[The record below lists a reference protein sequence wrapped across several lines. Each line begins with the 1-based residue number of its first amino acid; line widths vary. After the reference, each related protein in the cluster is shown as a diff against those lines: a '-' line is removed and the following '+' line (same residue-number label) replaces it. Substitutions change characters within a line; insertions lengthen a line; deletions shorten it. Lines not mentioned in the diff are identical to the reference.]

1 MRRSLFLFL
10 SFLVFVASAF
20 AEEAP
25 IVRIEIEPRVVSV
38 GEPVA
43 LTITVLAPTWFPKPP
58 VYPSFDLANAMTRL
72 PPDSSYPISERVGT
86 ETWSGITRSYEIYP
100 LIAASYQLDA
110 KTVTVT
116 WADPDTRSPITRDVE
131 LPAVAFRAVVPPGA
145 EGLDPY
151 LAGRALTITRD
162 IDGEVEELW
171 VGDAIVVRYTA
182 ELTGL
187 AAVFLPPMFPKPYAE
202 GAKVYAKAP
211 LVEDGHEG
219 EPSRRVET
227 LTFVLE
233 TSGELALP
241 GVELD
246 WWNTTTNT
254 LETASVPALSLPVS
268 GTLLSVVQPG
278 STGGNILAGLL
289 LLGLAAAG
297 VTARRWLPLVRSRW
311 LEARETRLRSESHAF
326 GELRRSLR
334 AGEAR
339 AVHHALLKWLER
351 LQPGLDIRVFANEHG
366 DSALEEGVENV
377 IASLYAD
384 PNEPFVRN
392 DLGRGL
398 AEARKHLLSSRAA
411 AARSGLP
418 PLNP

>member
-1 MRRSLFLFL
+1 MRQRLFVFL
-10 SFLVFVASAF
+10 SSLVFVASAF

-25 IVRIEIEPRVVSV
+25 IVRIEIEPEVVSV

-72 PPDSSYPISERVGT
+72 PPNSSYPISERVGA
-86 ETWSGITRSYEIYP
+86 ETWSGITRNYEIYP
-100 LIAASYQLDA
+100 LIAALYQLDA

-116 WADPDTRSPITRDVE
+116 WADPDTRSPITREVE

-151 LAGRALTITRD
+151 LAGRALTITRE
-162 IDGEVEELW
+162 IDGNVDELS

-187 AAVFLPPMFPKPYAE
+187 AAVFLPPMFPDPYAE
-202 GAKVYAKAP
+202 GAAVYAKAP

-233 TSGELALP
+233 TSGELTLP
-241 GVELD
+241 GIELE
-246 WWNTTTNT
+246 WWNTTANT
-254 LETASVPALSLPVS
+254 IETASVPALSLPVR

-289 LLGLAAAG
+289 LLGLAAGG
-297 VTARRWLPLVRSRW
+297 VTARRWLPLLRSRW
-311 LEARETRLRSESHAF
+311 LEAKETRLRSESHAF

-334 AGEAR
+334 TGEAR
-339 AVHHALLKWLER
+339 AVHLALLEWLER
-351 LQPGLDIRVFANEHG
+351 LQPGLDIRLFANEHG

-377 IASLYAD
+377 IASLYAA
-384 PNEPFVRN
+384 PNEPFASN
-392 DLGRGL
+392 DLEPTL
-398 AEARKHLLSSRAA
+398 AAARKHLLESRTA
-411 AARSGLP
+411 AARSSLP